1 MGLDRGGPEA
11 AGRAIALAA
20 PHPLATAAGM
30 EIARQGG
37 NAVDAAVAAAV
48 SLAVVYPHM
57 CSAGGDAIA
66 LVASPDGR
74 VECVNASGAAGVRAD
89 ADALAREFGGMPTAG
104 PHTVTVPGAVS
115 AWGALTERAGRLP
128 FGDLLQPAIAQA
140 RDGVPIAPG
149 VHRALLEAAEPLAL
163 DPGMREVFFCGGAPI
178 GVGEPLR
185 QPALAAILAE
195 LADYGWRSFYD
206 GPVARRVASGMVRL
220 GVPLAPVDLARHAP
234 EITAPLR
241 GRHRGAEILTAPPNS
256 QGLLLLE
263 ILAALER
270 LRLGDPLGA
279 GAGALAQLFRLV
291 SRDRERHLADPRWA
305 EVPVE
310 RLLSD
315 AHAAELAGAVAG
327 YGGPGGGTSAAGG
340 AASAPPG
347 RLVVAPSSEAPGGLA
362 AAGDTVAVVA
372 MDAEGHAVSLIQSVF
387 HAFGSG
393 LLDSET
399 GLILHNR
406 GALFSLDPAAPNR
419 LEPGKRPAHTL
430 MPVLVRRAGRVV
442 GAHGTMG
449 GKAQPQIHTHLL
461 LNLDAGR
468 SPAEALAAPRW
479 VVGSLLTEEGVDLVL
494 AERGVPSPALDSIAT
509 AGLRIVTLGE
519 LDEEVGHGQLV
530 RRGADG
536 ELRAATDPRAD
547 GEARAA

>member
-1 MGLDRGGPEA
+1 MGLDRDGLEA
-11 AGRAIALAA
+11 AGRRVALAS

-30 EIARQGG
+30 AVAEQSG
-37 NAVDAAVAAAV
+37 NAVDAAVAAAM

-89 ADALAREFGGMPTAG
+89 PAGLAREFGGMPPNG

-115 AWGALTERAGRLP
+115 AWGVLSERSGRLP
-128 FGDLLQPAIAQA
+128 LGDLLQPAVAQA
-140 RDGVPIAPG
+140 REGVPIAPG
-149 VHRALLEAAEPLAL
+149 VHRALLEGAELLAL
-163 DPGMREVFFCGGAPI
+163 DPGMREVFFCGGAPV
-178 GVGEPLR
+178 GPGEPLR
-185 QPALAAILAE
+185 QPALAATLAE
-195 LADYGWRSFYD
+195 LADFGWRSFYD

-234 EITAPLR
+234 EVTAPLR
-241 GRHRGAEILTAPPNS
+241 GRHGGAEVLTAPPNS

-263 ILAALER
+263 ILGALER
-270 LRLGDPLGA
+270 LRLPDPLGA

-291 SRDRERHLADPRWA
+291 SRDRELHLADPRWA
-305 EVPVE
+305 KVPVA
-310 RLLSD
+310 RLLGD
-315 AHAAELAGAVAG
+315 AHAAELADEVAGHATPVGGIAPPDGGPAGPPAPLAVA
-327 YGGPGGGTSAAGG
+327 PACE
-340 AASAPPG
+340 P
-347 RLVVAPSSEAPGGLA
+347 PGGLA

-372 MDAEGHAVSLIQSVF
+372 MDAEGYAVSLIQSLF

-406 GALFSLDPAAPNR
+406 GAFFSLDPGSPNR

-430 MPVLVRRAGRVV
+430 TPVLVRERGRIV

-461 LNLDAGR
+461 LNLDAGGT
-468 SPAEALAAPRW
+468 PAEALAAPRW
-479 VVGSLLTEEGVDLVL
+479 VVGSLLTEEHVDLAL

-509 AGLRIVTLGE
+509 AGLGIVTLGD
-519 LDEEVGHGQLV
+519 LDEEVGHVQLV
-530 RRGADG
+530 RRTAGG
-536 ELRAATDPRAD
+536 ELLAATDPRAD
-547 GEARAA
+547 GEAGAR

>member
-1 MGLDRGGPEA
+1 MGLDRGGLAA
-11 AGRAIALAA
+11 AGREVALAS

-30 EIARQGG
+30 AVVERGG
-37 NAVDAAVAAAV
+37 NAVDAAVAAAM

-66 LVASPDGR
+66 LVATPDGR

-89 ADALAREFGGMPTAG
+89 AAALEREFGGMPITG

-115 AWGALTERAGRLP
+115 AWGALTERAGRLL

-149 VHRALLEAAEPLAL
+149 VHRALLEGMELLAL

-178 GVGEPLR
+178 GAGEPLR
-185 QPALAAILAE
+185 QPALAGTLAE
-195 LADYGWRSFYD
+195 LADFGWRSFYD

-220 GVPLAPVDLARHAP
+220 GVPLAAVDLARHAP

-241 GRHRGAEILTAPPNS
+241 GRHRDVEILTAPPNS

-263 ILAALER
+263 VLAALER
-270 LRLGDPLGA
+270 LRLADPLGA
-279 GAGALAQLFRLV
+279 GAGALAQLFRLAN
-291 SRDRERHLADPRWA
+291 RDRERHLADPRWA

-310 RLLSD
+310 RLLGD
-315 AHAAELAGAVAG
+315 THAAELAGAVAP
-327 YGGPGGGTSAAGG
+327 YASPGGGSTPAGG
-340 AASAPPG
+340 AAPAPSGP
-347 RLVVAPSSEAPGGLA
+347 LAVAPACQRPGGLA
-362 AAGDTVAVVA
+362 PAGDTVAVVA
-372 MDAEGHAVSLIQSVF
+372 MDGEGHAVSLIQSLF

-406 GALFSLDPAAPNR
+406 GAFFSLEPSAPNR

-430 MPVLVRRAGRVV
+430 MPVLVRRRDQVV

-468 SPAEALAAPRW
+468 APADAVAAPRW
-479 VVGSLLTEEGVDLVL
+479 VVGSPLTEEQVDLVL

-509 AGLRIVTLGE
+509 AGLGIVAVGE
-519 LDEEVGHGQLV
+519 LDQEVGHSQLV
-530 RRGADG
+530 RRTPDG
-536 ELRAATDPRAD
+536 ELLAATDPRAD
-547 GEARAA
+547 GEAGAA